1 MAFDYASR
9 DYDTIKTDLLARAS
23 RVLPEWTDRDPSD
36 FGMLLIDLWAYAA
49 DVMHFYIDRAANE
62 QYLITA
68 TQRESL
74 LATANLFDYIPKSRS
89 SATATLTLSNT
100 NSSIHIVAP
109 YTQFIAR
116 YDNKTYQVYTRYGG
130 SVDGGTQGAP
140 GFGTIDIT
148 EGTVVLNETLTAG
161 SNGRPGQRYLLSNR
175 GTVSSS
181 IVVTVFENPDVGTV
195 YRRVDRVATARTGDR
210 VYAVNVTADGDT
222 EIVFGNNVSGFA
234 PPSNARIVAT
244 YAYSSGALGNLP
256 ANSVVGFRTATPTG
270 VSVVSNTAFS
280 GGADEESI
288 TSLRTSIPS
297 IISSQNRA
305 VTARDFINLSL
316 QVEGIAK
323 AAVSYE
329 PSPLGGSSAGNAS
342 VTVYAHPTLSDQEF
356 IPSTDAAASISSI
369 TVPTATR
376 DAVTE
381 FLQSRALLGV
391 TVDCASTIN
400 WELIDIAVDVYVN
413 DRSVRA
419 WVERDVKSAIDQLFS
434 FDNVFFGQRLTIGQL
449 YRAVLAVN
457 GVNYAIVTAFHKDSD
472 LSPSVQNEI
481 LIDSLRIPRRKTV
494 TLNMQGG
501 VTSS

>member
-9 DYDTIKTDLLARAS
+9 DYDTIKTDLLARAA
-23 RVLPEWTDRDPSD
+23 RVLPEWTERDPSD
-36 FGMLLIDLWAYAA
+36 FGMLLVDLWAYAA

-62 QYLITA
+62 QYIITA

-100 NSSIHIVAP
+100 NPELHLIEP

-130 SVDGGTQGAP
+130 SVGGGTQGAP
-140 GFGTIDIT
+140 GFGTVEVL
-148 EGTVVLNETLTAG
+148 EGTIVLNETLSAG

-175 GTVSSS
+175 NTVSSS
-181 IVVTVFENPDVGTV
+181 INVTVFENPDIGTT
-195 YRRVDRVATARTGDR
+195 YRRVDRIATAGIGDR

-234 PPSNARIVAT
+234 PPSNSRIVST
-244 YAYSSGALGNLP
+244 YAYSSGASGNLP

-270 VSVVSNTAFS
+270 ISIVSNSAFN

-305 VTARDFINLSL
+305 VTANDFVNLSL
-316 QVEGIAK
+316 QVDGVAK
-323 AAVSYE
+323 AAVSFE
-329 PSPLGGSSAGNAS
+329 PNPAGGSSAGNAS
-342 VTVYAHPTLSDQEF
+342 VTIYAHPTISDQEF
-356 IPSTDAAASISSI
+356 IPSTDASASVSSI
-369 TVPTATR
+369 AVSSATQNL
-376 DAVTE
+376 VVE
-381 FLQSRALLGV
+381 SLQSRALLGV
-391 TVDCASTIN
+391 TVACSPVVE
-400 WELIDIAVDVYVN
+400 WELIDISIDVYVN

-419 WVERDVKSAIDQLFS
+419 WVERDVQLAIDQLFS

-449 YRAVLAVN
+449 YRAVLNVN
-457 GVNYAIVTAFHKDSD
+457 GVNYAIVTAFHKDSE
-472 LSPSVQNEI
+472 STSVQNEI
-481 LIDSLRIPRRKTV
+481 LVDPLKIPRRKTV
-494 TLNMQGG
+494 SLNTQGG